1 MSLDIKEGDVLV
13 VGSNEYPIRACAE
26 WQWRYNR
33 TMSRM
38 ATVTAS
44 TKRNP
49 ALVSGKR
56 GTPATNLRCIK
67 CTPLDPV
74 NPELSNRPE
83 LETPQELLETYVD
96 GGDVFYHLTL
106 EDMKR

>member
-13 VGSNEYPIRACAE
+13 VGANEYPIRSCEE
-26 WQWRYNR
+26 WSWRYSR
-33 TMSRM
+33 TFRRM

-56 GTPATNLRCIK
+56 GAPVANLSGVK
-67 CTPLDPV
+67 CTPLDPISA
-74 NPELSNRPE
+74 ELANRLE
-83 LETPQELLETYVD
+83 LETPHELLVSFAD
-96 GGDVFYHLTL
+96 GGDVFYRLVL
-106 EDMKR
+106 EDLKR